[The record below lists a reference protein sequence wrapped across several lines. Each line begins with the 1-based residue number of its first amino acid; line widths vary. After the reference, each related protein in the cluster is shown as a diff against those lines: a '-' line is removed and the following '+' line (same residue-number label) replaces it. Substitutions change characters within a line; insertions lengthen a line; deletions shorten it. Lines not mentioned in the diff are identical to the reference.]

1 MVNLLI
7 WKAVIKKQT
16 MLPLNK
22 HTKII
27 LDLSKQRLSNCGT
40 IYDNLIQMKHDL
52 QKYITIKF
60 NILKNKFHLSTFDYI
75 PYILVFFKKYYT
87 CRRQDYKLICSHV
100 HPIQIFTIEIF
111 LHCLL
116 FSSSFLIKV
125 LKKKG
130 AHIEFILLFRALQIR
145 I

>member
-1 MVNLLI
+1 
-7 WKAVIKKQT
+7 

-60 NILKNKFHLSTFDYI
+60 NILKINF
-75 PYILVFFKKYYT
+75 ILVHLIIYHTSWFFLKN
-87 CRRQDYKLICSHV
+87 IIHV
-100 HPIQIFTIEIF
+100 EGKITN
-111 LHCLL
+111 
-116 FSSSFLIKV
+116 
-125 LKKKG
+125 
-130 AHIEFILLFRALQIR
+130 
-145 I
+145 